1 LGGEHDLSSLAKEI
15 EEIIDYAKGNFFPAS
30 NLLKHAL
37 VIAKKLVDKEFSEF
51 ISQELKGYKKG
62 TLPAHRKIRGQVII
76 IPRPFGR
83 LQYVSLRHLDAE
95 DERKVSLAYVGET
108 VPILESSLNSLG
120 DQAGFPVGFS
130 PENQG
135 ILPALPNSSEE
146 YGILLHASQLREL
159 LDDVRTIVL
168 EWAVKREREIAAP
181 LEKQTA
187 NGSEDLDRPKRS
199 PVRYLRD
206 NKQWIFNG
214 IGAVVVTLLVS
225 AIAYFVN
232 LPGRKAD
239 FTQTVNGL
247 TTQKEVLE
255 VPRLGDFEVFYPKPF
270 ISVPNLNFNKKIGSI
285 YIPSE
290 YQVLEQRKDGFKIRI
305 VSIGDGRA
313 IEWIAVGP
321 TK

>member
-1 LGGEHDLSSLAKEI
+1 MSSLAKEI
-15 EEIIDYAKGNFFPAS
+15 EEIIDYAKGNFFPTS

-37 VIAKKLVDKEFSEF
+37 VVAKKLDDKEFSEF
-51 ISQELKGYKKG
+51 ISQELKGYKNG
-62 TLPAHRKIRGQVII
+62 ALPAHRKIRGQVII
-76 IPRPFGR
+76 IPRPFGSF
-83 LQYVSLRHLDAE
+83 QYVSLGHLDAE
-95 DERKVSLAYVGET
+95 AERKVSLAYVGET
-108 VPILESSLNSLG
+108 APIIESSLNSLG
-120 DQAGFPVGFS
+120 DEGVFPVGFS
-130 PENQG
+130 SENQG
-135 ILPALPNSSEE
+135 MLPALPHSREE

-168 EWAVKREREIAAP
+168 EWAIKREREIAAP
-181 LEKQTA
+181 LEEQRAK
-187 NGSEDLDRPKRS
+187 GPEDLNRPKRS

-214 IGAVVVTLLVS
+214 IGAVVLTLLVG

-232 LPGRKAD
+232 SPGRKVD
-239 FTQTVNGL
+239 FTQNANGL

-270 ISVPNLNFNKKIGSI
+270 VSVPNLNFNKKIGSV
-285 YIPSE
+285 YVPSE
-290 YQVLEQRKDGFKIRI
+290 YEVLEQRKDGFKIRI